1 MECADVTADCFGV
14 TLGYQ
19 GAGASNPYTDKF
31 ITMYQTSAGGVVT
44 TNA

>member
-1 MECADVTADCFGV
+1 MECTDVVTDCFGV

-19 GAGASNPYTDKF
+19 GAGAFDPYTDKF
-31 ITMYQTSAGGVVT
+31 ITMFQTSAGGAVT